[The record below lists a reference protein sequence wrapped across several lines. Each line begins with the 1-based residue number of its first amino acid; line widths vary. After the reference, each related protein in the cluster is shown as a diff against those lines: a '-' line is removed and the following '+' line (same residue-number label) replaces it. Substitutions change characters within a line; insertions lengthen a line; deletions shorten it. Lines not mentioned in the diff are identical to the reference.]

1 MHTTEEPNKNR
12 IDKKNVFFLV
22 FVLCFVFGF
31 CVLFCILCFVF
42 CFVFCVLCFVLY
54 FVFHF
59 IFMNLVYKVYI
70 LTQWPTGPHDI
81 TAAVAFVT
89 FVALAIAAW
98 RTIAAAII
106 GPECATVRLRVLFEQ

>member
-1 MHTTEEPNKNR
+1 M
-12 IDKKNVFFLV
+12 FFFWFLV
-22 FVLCFVFGF
+22 CVLFWVLGFVLYFV
-31 CVLFCILCFVF
+31 FCILC
-42 CFVFCVLCFVLY
+42 

-59 IFMNLVYKVYI
+59 IFMNLVYKVCISFCI

-106 GPECATVRLRVLFEQ
+106 GAECATVRLRVLFEQ

>member
-1 MHTTEEPNKNR
+1 M
-12 IDKKNVFFLV
+12 FFFWFL
-22 FVLCFVFGF
+22 F
-31 CVLFCILCFVF
+31 CVLFLGFGF

-59 IFMNLVYKVYI
+59 IFMNLVYKVCISFCI